1 MKALVIILT
10 VVRVGEFLYLLHI
23 RKQLAGWLEFL
34 KNLPQAP
41 MRNSFVKGNRL
52 LAELNFELNTIL
64 AKSRGQFVKLQQ
76 AENASHQLLTDLSH
90 DVRTPLASLI
100 GYLESLDSQCAK
112 NQEEYIHVAYRKA
125 LDLKELTDMLF
136 EWFKLASDELR
147 YMMETYDINELTREV
162 IIDHVPLLEK
172 KQISVS
178 ADIPEDEWFVSLDKM
193 AYARI
198 IGNLF
203 SNAIKHGKCS
213 LIEIVVK
220 RQEEDVSVFVSNN
233 GFAIPEKELPFLFE
247 RLYKC
252 DSSRSESGNGLGL
265 AIVRELVTAMSGD
278 ITVKSIPGGKTTF
291 CILLPLIVR
300 KK

>member
-1 MKALVIILT
+1 
-10 VVRVGEFLYLLHI
+10 
-23 RKQLAGWLEFL
+23 
-34 KNLPQAP
+34 
-41 MRNSFVKGNRL
+41 
-52 LAELNFELNTIL
+52 
-64 AKSRGQFVKLQQ
+64 
-76 AENASHQLLTDLSH
+76 LSH

-136 EWFKLASDELR
+136 EWFKLASDEQR

-291 CILLPLIVR
+291 CILLPFIVR

>member
-10 VVRVGEFLYLLHI
+10 VVCAGEFLYLLHI

-34 KNLPQAP
+34 KSLPKAP

-52 LAELNFELNTIL
+52 LAEINFEFNAIL

-76 AENASHQLLTDLSH
+76 AENANHQLLTDLSH

-136 EWFKLASDELR
+136 EWFKLA
-147 YMMETYDINELTREV
+147 YT
-162 IIDHVPLLEK
+162 
-172 KQISVS
+172 
-178 ADIPEDEWFVSLDKM
+178 
-193 AYARI
+193 RI

-220 RQEEDVSVFVSNN
+220 RQEEGVSVFVSNN
-233 GFAIPEKELPFLFE
+233 GFSIPEKELPFLFE

-252 DSSRSESGNGLGL
+252 DFSRSESGNGLGL

>member
-136 EWFKLASDELR
+136 EWFKLASDEQR

-252 DSSRSESGNGLGL
+252 DFSRSESGNGLGL

-291 CILLPLIVR
+291 CILLPFIVR

>member
-10 VVRVGEFLYLLHI
+10 VVCAGEFLYLLHI

-34 KNLPQAP
+34 KSLPKAP

-52 LAELNFELNTIL
+52 LAEINFELNAIL

-76 AENASHQLLTDLSH
+76 AENANHQLLTDLSH
-90 DVRTPLASLI
+90 DVRTPLASLT

-136 EWFKLASDELR
+136 EWFKLASDEQR

-162 IIDHVPLLEK
+162 IIEHVPLLEK

-178 ADIPEDEWFVSLDKM
+178 TDIPEDKWFVSLDKM
-193 AYARI
+193 AYTRI

-220 RQEEDVSVFVSNN
+220 RQEEGVSVFVSNN

-252 DSSRSESGNGLGL
+252 DFSRSESGNGLGL

>member
-10 VVRVGEFLYLLHI
+10 VVCVGEFLYLLHI

-34 KNLPQAP
+34 KSLPKAP

-52 LAELNFELNTIL
+52 LAEINFELNAIL

-76 AENASHQLLTDLSH
+76 AENANHQLLTDLSH

-112 NQEEYIHVAYRKA
+112 NQEEYIHAAYRKA

-136 EWFKLASDELR
+136 EWFKLASDEQR
-147 YMMETYDINELTREV
+147 YMMEPYDINELTREV
-162 IIDHVPLLEK
+162 IIEHVPLLEK

-178 ADIPEDEWFVSLDKM
+178 TDIPEDEWFVSLDKM

-220 RQEEDVSVFVSNN
+220 RQEDGVSVFLSNN

-252 DSSRSESGNGLGL
+252 DFSRSESGSGLGL

>member
-136 EWFKLASDELR
+136 EWFKLASDEQR
-147 YMMETYDINELTREV
+147 YMMETYDINELTRKV
-162 IIDHVPLLEK
+162 IIEHVPLLEK

>member
-136 EWFKLASDELR
+136 EWFKLASDEQR

-220 RQEEDVSVFVSNN
+220 RQEEDVSVFVPNN

-291 CILLPLIVR
+291 CILLPFIVR

>member
-10 VVRVGEFLYLLHI
+10 VVCAGEFLYLLHI

-112 NQEEYIHVAYRKA
+112 NQEAYIHVAYRKA

-136 EWFKLASDELR
+136 EWFKLASDEQR

-162 IIDHVPLLEK
+162 IIEHVPLLEK

>member
-10 VVRVGEFLYLLHI
+10 VVCAGEFLYLLHI

-52 LAELNFELNTIL
+52 LAEINFELNAIL

-76 AENASHQLLTDLSH
+76 AENANHQLLTDLSH

-112 NQEEYIHVAYRKA
+112 NQEEYIHAAYRKA

-136 EWFKLASDELR
+136 EWFKLASDEQR
-147 YMMETYDINELTREV
+147 YMMAPYDINELTREV
-162 IIDHVPLLEK
+162 IIEHVPLLEK

-178 ADIPEDEWFVSLDKM
+178 ADIPEDEWFVSLNKM

-203 SNAIKHGKCS
+203 SNAIKHRKCS

-220 RQEEDVSVFVSNN
+220 RQEEGISVFVSNN

-252 DSSRSESGNGLGL
+252 DFSRSESGNGLGL

>member
-136 EWFKLASDELR
+136 EWFKLASDEQR

>member
-10 VVRVGEFLYLLHI
+10 VVCAGEFLYLLHI

-34 KNLPQAP
+34 KNLPKAP

-52 LAELNFELNTIL
+52 LAEINFELNAIL

-76 AENASHQLLTDLSH
+76 AENANHQLLTDLSH

-136 EWFKLASDELR
+136 EWFKLASDEQR

-162 IIDHVPLLEK
+162 IIEHVPLLEK

-203 SNAIKHGKCS
+203 GYAIKHGKCS

>member
-136 EWFKLASDELR
+136 EWFKLASDEQR

-291 CILLPLIVR
+291 CILLPFIVR

>member
-10 VVRVGEFLYLLHI
+10 VVRMGEFLYLLHI

-136 EWFKLASDELR
+136 EWFKLASDEQR

-291 CILLPLIVR
+291 CILLPFIVR

>member
-10 VVRVGEFLYLLHI
+10 VVCAGEFLYLLHI

-52 LAELNFELNTIL
+52 LAEINFELNAIL

-76 AENASHQLLTDLSH
+76 AENANHQLLTDLSH
-90 DVRTPLASLI
+90 DVRTPLASLT

-136 EWFKLASDELR
+136 EWFKLASDEQR
-147 YMMETYDINELTREV
+147 YMMEPYDINELTREV
-162 IIDHVPLLEK
+162 IIEHVPLLEK

-178 ADIPEDEWFVSLDKM
+178 TDIPEDEWFVSLDKM

-220 RQEEDVSVFVSNN
+220 RQEDGVSVFVSNN

-252 DSSRSESGNGLGL
+252 DFSRSESGNGLGL

>member
-136 EWFKLASDELR
+136 EWFKLASDEQR

-162 IIDHVPLLEK
+162 IIVHVPLLGK

>member
-10 VVRVGEFLYLLHI
+10 VVCAGEFLYLLHI

-52 LAELNFELNTIL
+52 LAEINFELNAIL

-76 AENASHQLLTDLSH
+76 AENANHQLLTDLSH

-136 EWFKLASDELR
+136 EWFKLASDEQR
-147 YMMETYDINELTREV
+147 YMMAPYDINELTREV
-162 IIDHVPLLEK
+162 IIEHVPLLEK

-203 SNAIKHGKCS
+203 SNAIKHRKCS

-220 RQEEDVSVFVSNN
+220 RQEEGISVFVSNN

-252 DSSRSESGNGLGL
+252 DFSRSESGNGLGL

>member
-136 EWFKLASDELR
+136 EWFKLASDEQR

-162 IIDHVPLLEK
+162 IIVHVPLLGK

-291 CILLPLIVR
+291 CILPPLIVR

>member
-10 VVRVGEFLYLLHI
+10 VVCAGEFLYLLHI

-136 EWFKLASDELR
+136 EWFKLASDEQR
-147 YMMETYDINELTREV
+147 YMMETYDINELTRKV
-162 IIDHVPLLEK
+162 IIEHVPLLEK

-252 DSSRSESGNGLGL
+252 DFSRSESGNGLGL

>member
-76 AENASHQLLTDLSH
+76 AENANHQLLTDLSH

-125 LDLKELTDMLF
+125 LDLKKLTDMLF
-136 EWFKLASDELR
+136 EWFKLASDEQR
-147 YMMETYDINELTREV
+147 YMMETYDINELTRKV
-162 IIDHVPLLEK
+162 IIEHVPLLEK

-220 RQEEDVSVFVSNN
+220 RQEEGISVFVSNN

-252 DSSRSESGNGLGL
+252 DFSRSESGNGLGL